1 MHLDIVTPEVTLFSG
16 EVKSVTLPGT
26 LGSFQILENH
36 APLIST
42 LDAGN
47 IRIKKENGSEE
58 IFAVQS
64 GFAEVLN
71 NKVTVLV

>member
-16 EVKSVTLPGT
+16 EVKYVTLPGT

-47 IRIKKENGSEE
+47 IRIKKENGTEE
-58 IFAVQS
+58 TFAVQS
-64 GFAEVLN
+64 GFAEVLK